1 MTDTFRQLNKLG
13 LELFRQHLSEYQ
25 GQNVQLPIDLIHD
38 PKYYNDTGLNLGLSD
53 LHNLSLWEV
62 GKKLVPIIDNESYF
76 ETADFVQV
84 WASLSLYFADLILP
98 KTYQGKPRN
107 QLETPRYIP
116 SDKYKHLLYSA
127 YLCNKTWGDDSAFL
141 LPQNFTN
148 AQYNYFLASPV
159 LYRYKILLK
168 TVKTLYVDK
177 GAKIRSTQDGNLSQF
192 MKFALQYAVNNSLSI
207 ISEEQFMSH
216 IPDVYKQHAEK
227 YGK

>member
-13 LELFRQHLSEYQ
+13 LELFSQHLSEYQ
-25 GQNVQLPIDLIHD
+25 GQNVQLPIDLIND
-38 PKYYNDTGLNLGLSD
+38 PQYYNDTGLSLGLSD

-98 KTYQGKPRN
+98 KTYKGKPRN
-107 QLETPRYIP
+107 QLEPPRYIP
-116 SDKYKHLLYSA
+116 AQKYKHLLYSA
-127 YLCNKTWGDDSAFL
+127 YLCNKTWGDDSVFL

-148 AQYNYFLASPV
+148 VQYNDFLANSA
-159 LYRYKILLK
+159 LYRYKTLFKVI
-168 TVKTLYVDK
+168 KTLYVDK
-177 GAKIRSTQDGNLSQF
+177 GAKLNSDQAGSLPQF
-192 MKFALQYAVNNSLSI
+192 MKFARQYAMNNSLSI
-207 ISEEQFMSH
+207 ISEEQFMNH